1 MNLKNPA
8 SSNDQLETKDGVGFA
23 PGTVFSFPGNAV
35 LFLII
40 LATGLWADLGTKS
53 YIFSNYYSPGTDHQP
68 AHWWI
73 EGICGIQTS
82 TNPGALF
89 GILAGYHLMFAAIS
103 FVFLGFILTWLF
115 GFGGLRDRWL
125 SICFGMISAGILGN
139 LYDRLGYGHGFG
151 LPEICRNHVRDWI
164 LFRLEGVPGFDPW
177 PNFNIA
183 DSLFVVCA
191 ILLFIHGLFRPPVP
205 AHDLSTVDKQPSV

>member
-1 MNLKNPA
+1 MNRKNPA
-8 SSNDQLETKDGVGFA
+8 SSNDQIETRNGVGFA
-23 PGTVFSFPGNAV
+23 PGTVFSFTVNAI
-35 LFLII
+35 LFVVI
-40 LATGLWADLGTKS
+40 LALGLWADLGTKS
-53 YIFSNYYSPGTDHQP
+53 YIFANYYSPNTDYQS
-68 AHWWI
+68 AHWWVD
-73 EGICGIQTS
+73 GIFGIQTS

-89 GILAGYHLMFAAIS
+89 GIGAGYHLLFAAIS
-103 FVFLGFILTWLF
+103 FVFLGFILTWLL

-151 LPEICRNHVRDWI
+151 LPEACRNHVRDWI

-183 DSLFVVCA
+183 DSLLVVGA
-191 ILLFIHGLFRPPVP
+191 ILLFIHGLLRPAVPVP
-205 AHDLSTVDKQPSV
+205 DSPATHRGPE